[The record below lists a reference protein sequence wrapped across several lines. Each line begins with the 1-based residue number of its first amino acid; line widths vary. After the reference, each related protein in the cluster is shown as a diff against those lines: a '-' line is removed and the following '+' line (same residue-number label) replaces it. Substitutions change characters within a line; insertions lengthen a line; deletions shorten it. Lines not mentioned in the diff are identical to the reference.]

1 MIVDISVWN
10 CSIMALRPEIPT
22 PMPNNDVGKHIFFHS
37 VESERLN
44 KRQTFLNQK
53 TLRFTLFFNPS
64 LTYQFTQPHYHFSD
78 VIGWV
83 KVRAIPGLRMR
94 DLEPNDDYGVY
105 KITVYPFS
113 KKSRYTNWCTPEA
126 RKTIE
131 EYIALRKRWGERIT
145 DESPVLELI
154 ITFTRQLRQNP

>member
-1 MIVDISVWN
+1 MS
-10 CSIMALRPEIPT
+10 SAGLRL
-22 PMPNNDVGKHIFFHS
+22 G
-37 VESERLN
+37 
-44 KRQTFLNQK
+44 
-53 TLRFTLFFNPS
+53 
-64 LTYQFTQPHYHFSD
+64 
-78 VIGWV
+78 
-83 KVRAIPGLRMR
+83 AIPGLRMR